1 MVPNKLKTVIFK
13 HIYKALSNVE
23 IIHYKDSVFFIDREE
38 KCWYFEYEKK
48 RGTLWWRHLFFSS
61 FFNIFSLSEHEY
73 EDIMSEWIEE
83 VLNCNINSIS
93 YLPELVLDGMI
104 ESVLNYEVI
113 KIVPNHQSIQHKV
126 DNIEISGLNYKVG
139 LIFAYLYPSTN
150 QVEKILN
157 YKVMR
162 ALPHNLDTPKINEVL
177 NDVQMIH

>member
-38 KCWYFEYEKK
+38 NCWYF
-48 RGTLWWRHLFFSS
+48 
-61 FFNIFSLSEHEY
+61 EY

-83 VLNCNINSIS
+83 VLNCNINSIC